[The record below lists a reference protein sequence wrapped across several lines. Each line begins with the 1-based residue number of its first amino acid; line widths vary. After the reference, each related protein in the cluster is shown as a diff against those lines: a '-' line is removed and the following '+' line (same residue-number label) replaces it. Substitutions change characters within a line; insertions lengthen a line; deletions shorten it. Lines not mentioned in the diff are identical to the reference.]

1 MKKTD
6 YSRPHNKPGHNPR
19 RSQNRTD
26 RPTGGPNRSH
36 ASNAQAVRLWMTT
49 PSTLTSHIPMLNKRD
64 PNAKKPDSNGNG
76 SYSHK
81 NRGKQNQRYDKP
93 RQEMNGG
100 YQSHKNRHA
109 SKPRHEPQDTMQSAQ
124 STGPAPEAQTAESK
138 ALASKIDAFE
148 MFCAYHLGI
157 GPNKEYKLSNINEIA
172 KRFNMAPAMVRQVV
186 KELGMDA
193 EALLDRD
200 FDMSLAQ
207 LDIQVAPEGIDRMEL
222 AKGIYE
228 DFLQSPVKKRDW
240 KKILE
245 DDRLENM
252 KMFGKN

>member
-1 MKKTD
+1 
-6 YSRPHNKPGHNPR
+6 
-19 RSQNRTD
+19 
-26 RPTGGPNRSH
+26 
-36 ASNAQAVRLWMTT
+36 MTT
-49 PSTLTSHIPMLNKRD
+49 PSTLTSHIPMLNKR
-64 PNAKKPDSNGNG
+64 KPDQNSNKTNGNNG
-76 SYSHK
+76 LYANKNKHKQSHEK
-81 NRGKQNQRYDKP
+81 S
-93 RQEMNGG
+93 RQDMNGG

-109 SKPRHEPQDTMQSAQ
+109 AKPRPEPRETHLEET
-124 STGPAPEAQTAESK
+124 TGQMPEAQVQEGKT
-138 ALASKIDAFE
+138 LAANIDAFE

-172 KRFNMAPAMVRQVV
+172 KRFNMNPAMVRQVV

-193 EALLDRD
+193 ASLLDRD

-228 DFLQSPVKKRDW
+228 DYLKSPVKKRDW

-245 DDRLENM
+245 EDRQENI
-252 KMFGKN
+252 KVFGKN